1 MEDGPSRPPKSGS
14 RLERVLAAKRF
25 AVTAEVVPPASPDP
39 SGLIATARRLKGTAD
54 AFNVTDSP
62 RAHVHMAPSSCSAR
76 ASSP

>member
-39 SGLIATARRLKGTAD
+39 SGLIATARRLNGTAD

-62 RAHVHMAPSSCSAR
+62 RAHVHMASWAG
-76 ASSP
+76 AVL